1 MFASD
6 GCQSGSSST
15 SHFRKHSVPVTSQSL
30 AAVFT
35 GNAGQIELQHLP
47 TPRPGGVEIL
57 VRIESCTLCGSDLH
71 SIEGR
76 RKVPVPTIP
85 GHEIV
90 GRIEAFGPDAVRTD
104 VTGCPLEVGTRV
116 VWALVA
122 SCGDCFYC
130 QRELP
135 QKCLRSVKYGHEAF
149 RNGYELLGGLAEH
162 CLLMP
167 GTAIVKVPDDLSLN
181 IISPSSCATATIVA
195 ALESAGT
202 IRNRTL
208 CITGAGLLGLTAS
221 AMARSQG
228 AAAVVVCDLH
238 AERRARARQFG
249 ATQWVAPEELSDVLN
264 EVTGSHGVDVALEVS
279 GAPAA
284 FHSLWPHLRLGGTLI
299 LVGAVFPSEPIP
311 LAMEQIVR
319 RNLTIHGI
327 HNYGP
332 RHLSQAVEFL
342 QAAQH
347 TWPFEE
353 IVSHWFSLQDVAS
366 AVREAMNPANIRVG
380 VKPL

>member
-1 MFASD
+1 MPT
-6 GCQSGSSST
+6 T
-15 SHFRKHSVPVTSQSL
+15 SRSL

-35 GNAGQIELQHLP
+35 GNAGQIELQYLP
-47 TPRPGGVEIL
+47 TPNPAGAEIL

-76 RKVPVPTIP
+76 RKVPVPMIP

-90 GRIEAFGPDAVRTD
+90 GRIEAFGPEAVRSD
-104 VTGCPLEVGTRV
+104 ITGSPLDVGTRI
-116 VWALVA
+116 VWGLVA
-122 SCGDCFYC
+122 ACGDCFYC
-130 QRELP
+130 QRDLP

-149 RNGYELLGGLAEH
+149 RDGYELLGGLAEH

-167 GTAIVKVPDDLSLN
+167 GTAIVGIPEDLSLN
-181 IISPSSCATATIVA
+181 TISPSSCATATIVA
-195 ALESAGT
+195 AFESAGP
-202 IRNRTL
+202 IQNRNV

-221 AMARSQG
+221 AMARSRG

-238 AERRARARQFG
+238 AERRARAVQFG
-249 ATQWVAPEELSDVLN
+249 ATHCVTPAEMTSVLR
-264 EVTGSHGVDVALEVS
+264 EISEGHGVDVALEVS

-284 FHSLWPHLRLGGTLI
+284 FHSLWPNLRLGATLI
-299 LVGAVFPSEPIP
+299 LVGAVFPSEPLS

-332 RHLSQAVEFL
+332 QHLSQAVEFL

-347 TWPFEE
+347 TYPFEE
-353 IVSHWFSLQDVAS
+353 IVSHWFSLHDIAS
-366 AVREAMNPANIRVG
+366 ALCEAMNPENIRVG